1 MADRF
6 YSVILGDQTPDQVTE
21 GAATSGEAIELRISD
36 AAYAYGKPVIHV
48 ALTTLQ
54 AYLDTKE
61 TTPIA

>member
-6 YSVILGDQTPDQVTE
+6 YSVALGDQTPDQVTE
-21 GAATSGEAIELRISD
+21 AGSTTGEAIELRISD
-36 AAYAYGKPVIHV
+36 AAYGYGKDVIHV